1 MVTWRRQGRPATAGG
16 LLILGLAGLALLI
29 VFADGI
35 RRGLRPTYRIHVLVA
50 DAPNVRA
57 GTPVTVAGLSAGR
70 VARVALAPLDDDSV
84 ANAVL
89 SLELESAVRSQ
100 VRRDSQVRLRQRR
113 FIGDPVVD
121 VIPGSP
127 TAAALAPGDTLR
139 AGPRPR
145 PDDAFALARAL
156 PPALDSLQRAAA
168 DVGAAW
174 RATRPAAARLAER
187 AAAAQAELRVL
198 ASAYRTGPLSHWMRQ
213 EEWRAALGRTRTAGA
228 AIRHLFRNGGRPDG
242 AVPGPDLARLAT
254 TAEALAAEFAR
265 LEAALASPAA
275 LPAGA
280 SRDTA
285 LANAL
290 RAARAE
296 LDSLIAET
304 RRNPLRFFF

>member
-1 MVTWRRQGRPATAGG
+1 MVTWRRQGRPAIAGC

-29 VFADGI
+29 LFADGI
-35 RRGLRPTYRIHVLVA
+35 RRALRPPYRIHVLLA

-57 GTPVTVAGLSAGR
+57 GTPVTVAGLRAGR
-70 VARVALAPLDDDSV
+70 VAGVALAPLDHDNA

-89 SLELESAVRSQ
+89 SLELERAVRSQ

-127 TAAALAPGDTLR
+127 TAAVLSPGDTLR
-139 AGPRPR
+139 AGIRPR
-145 PDDAFALARAL
+145 PDDAVALARTL
-156 PPALDSLQRAAA
+156 LPALDSLRRATA
-168 DVGAAW
+168 DLGAAW
-174 RATRPAAARLAER
+174 RATQPAAARLAER

-198 ASAYRTGPLSHWMRQ
+198 ASAYRSGPLSHWMRQ
-213 EEWRAALGRTRTAGA
+213 EEWRAALERTRTAGA

-242 AVPGPDLARLAT
+242 TAPGPDLARLAA
-254 TAEALAAEFAR
+254 TAETLAAEFAR
-265 LEAALASPAA
+265 LEAALASPAG
-275 LPAGA
+275 LPAGPG
-280 SRDTA
+280 RDTA

-290 RAARAE
+290 RAARVE